1 MKIKLTALGKFQK
14 YFPTRTSEVNFPGKT
29 LPEFLTW
36 VKEKYSLDVTGHRNI
51 KITHNSKLVRD
62 FNIHLEDGDRV
73 SFIPIVA
80 GG

>member
-1 MKIKLTALGKFQK
+1 MKIKLTAISKFQR
-14 YFPTRTSEVNFPGKT
+14 YFPARTSELDFPGST

-36 VKEKYSLDVTGHRNI
+36 VKEEYGLDVSDHRNI
-51 KITHNSKLVRD
+51 KITRNSKLVRE
-62 FNIHLEDGDRV
+62 FNIALRDGDRI